1 MHQRLPVDR
10 LNLVVLGDQ
19 TSNVSAL
26 LKRLLL
32 AAPHSVAQ
40 TEFIRD
46 ASAALRAQSDRLR
59 PFQRA
64 HLPSFKNIHDLA
76 RIYHE
81 SHGACHPSI
90 SSVLLCVTQLLQIF
104 RYFEGRGRRPENN
117 DLITVVGLCTGSL
130 VAAAYAASA
139 SLDDLKHLA
148 VPTVSIAFQMG
159 LQAATASSML
169 HEQGNPLGSW
179 SIAIPKMTEDEA
191 LSALNIYDAGGH
203 LSLRHRCFVSAVGVK
218 SVTIS
223 GSPPALNRFA
233 ESLTASQPSRKIIWL
248 PIYAGYHAS
257 HIHTVLD
264 FSSFLSRCGVDA
276 ELLASF
282 KTLKTL
288 LSPLTGQ
295 PVDSPNALGLFKTVV
310 HHTLQAPLRLDLI
323 LDRCERLIQDNA
335 ISTVRIDTVGPTPV
349 AESLAATLRGFTDAT
364 ISVHDL
370 VVLEPGADDY
380 RPSASF
386 SHAPLAIV
394 GMSGRFPGADSAEG
408 LWRVL
413 EQGLD
418 LHRVIPK
425 DRFDVKS
432 HVDPAGKAK
441 NTSWTPYGCFIDRP
455 GEFDP
460 RFFNM
465 SPREALQTDPMQRL
479 ALVTAYEALEMSGFV
494 PNRTRSTALNRVGTF
509 YGQTSDDYR
518 DVNAAQDIG
527 TYFITGGIRAFGPGR
542 INYFFKFTGPS
553 YSVDTACSSSLA
565 AIQLAC
571 TSLWSGDCDTAIA
584 GGLSVLTSPGLYSG
598 LSRGQFLS
606 QSGSCKTFD
615 NAADGYCRADGVG
628 SIIVKRLS
636 DAERDRDNILA
647 VILGAGT
654 NHSANAISITHP
666 HAETQ
671 SNLYREVLE
680 QAGVDPADVGYV
692 EMHGTGTQA
701 GDGTEMRSVVDVF
714 APAKRVRVKDNPL
727 YVGAVKANIGHGEAS
742 SGVASLVKA
751 ILTFKHSALPPNV
764 GIKNEINHGFPDLD
778 ARNVRIPFKMT
789 PFLQRSGRKRTI
801 LVNNFSAAGGN
812 TALLIQEPPAPVV
825 RHDIEIRP
833 SHPVTVSGH
842 TKSALLNNLNRLI
855 NYLSANPETSPVDL
869 SYTTTARRRHHTFR
883 TTVTGSSLDGIKG
896 ALIDKQESL
905 ITPPPAPQKTSQP
918 VIFVFTG
925 QGATYPALARQLYIT
940 STQFRADIDHF
951 DGIARQQGF
960 PSFLPVIDGS
970 AADLDALS
978 PIQTQLALLCVQVAL
993 ARLWSSLGIKPSAVI
1008 GHSLGEYAALQV
1020 SGVLSI
1026 SDAIYLVGY
1035 RARLLE
1041 SRCEMHSHAMLAVA
1055 ADEAT
1060 TLSVLSGS
1068 EASSGVEVACANS
1081 PRETVLA
1088 APRGAIDETAESLSA
1103 RGIRSTKLRVPYA
1116 FHSAQVDPVL
1126 HDLEE
1131 VAKVV
1136 NMGTPQMPIISPLAA
1151 RVLHEGEQVN
1161 ARYLRDHC
1169 RQPVRFA
1176 AALMSAKESGLIL
1189 DSTVFIEIG
1198 PHPICSGMVRSIL
1211 GEGTSQT
1218 LLATLKRKENPW
1230 KTLVGTLAAV
1240 HDLGF
1245 NVNWSEYHRDFEAGC
1260 RLLTLPAYAFDN
1272 KNYWIDYRND
1282 WTLRK
1287 GEPAAVELSR
1297 KKEIEATPVAKHLS
1311 HSVHRVVSE
1320 SYDGDSPVVVF
1331 ESDLSAPQIH
1341 AAISGHRVNGSALCP
1356 SSVYADVALTI
1367 ADHIHKQPASG
1378 FSLSGYNVTA
1388 MEVQNPLI
1396 IKEPREIETRVL
1408 RIHARPNR
1416 QSQSIRIDFASA
1428 NTNEGAETR
1437 HATCLVEFGSPGSW
1451 LCRWSHDL
1459 YLIQDRI
1466 SSLQNRAD
1474 SGSGDVSRLTS
1485 RLTYRLFGALVD
1497 YAPGY
1502 QRMDRVVLDSG
1513 LLEATATIRL
1523 DSRGADDGGF
1533 VYSPYW
1539 IDALLH
1545 LAGFIM
1551 NGNDALDYSEA
1562 VYISHGWQGLR
1573 FAKPLVPGAEYQA
1586 YVRMLPRDKTVVGG
1600 NVWMLR
1606 DGEVVG
1612 LAEDLRFQRVPRTVL
1627 DLLLPPVRL
1636 KSAVVKKTTPKPSV
1650 ILPDRAPEKTSL
1662 TRESQAVSSQA
1673 KGDPFLG
1680 TIATE
1685 LGLEPSEV
1693 SPDDTLSGLGVDSL
1707 MSLTLASNL
1716 VEQFGTSISHAD
1728 VMSAATVRDLLAL
1741 LHDKQG
1747 TAPTPAAP
1755 DPKPQERI
1763 LQEAQPSSSSSTA
1776 GETSTSDSTTGDTAE
1791 FVRTIII
1798 EETGIAAED
1807 LEPTADLSTIGV
1819 DSLMSLAILARLR
1832 EAGIDLP
1839 TSFFLENRTM
1849 SDVFRGLARNL
1860 GVETPQ
1866 TQASS
1871 ASSHT
1876 ESFGQSTFNS
1886 RPILLQRRSNPTSTA
1901 NLFLFPDGS
1910 GTPFAYAALDTIGPD
1925 LDVYGLV
1932 CPFIDA
1938 PDQYSIGIEATVKV
1952 YLDAIKQKQ
1961 SHGPYRLGGW
1971 SVGGVLAYEASKQL
1985 FEAGQ
1990 RVDSLILIDA
2000 PCPLT
2005 LPPMPASLIDRLAAK
2020 GVFGQFED
2028 IPGPGREE
2036 RTGKRQSLLAHFDAT
2051 VKNLTRYR
2059 PSALPAAPDSLPSTL
2074 IVGAQEGVDP
2084 SADSSVPSLNPTE
2097 SWILEDRAS
2106 NIGSH
2111 GWDLLLPAQK
2121 ISTLSVSGNH
2131 FTMMVGQNVVS
2142 VSRVLQE
2149 YFQSKKLA

>member
-1 MHQRLPVDR
+1 MHRKLQVDR
-10 LNLVVLGDQ
+10 LNLVILGDQ
-19 TSNVSAL
+19 TSNVSTL

-59 PFQRA
+59 PFQRV

-76 RIYHE
+76 GIYHE
-81 SHGACHPSI
+81 SHGVCHPSI
-90 SSVLLCVTQLLQIF
+90 SSTLLCVTQLLQIF

-117 DLITVVGLCTGSL
+117 ELITVVGLCTGSL

-139 SLDDLKHLA
+139 SLDDFKQLA
-148 VPTVSIAFQMG
+148 IPTVSMAFQMG

-203 LSLRHRCFVSAVGVK
+203 LSLRHRCFVSAVGLK

-264 FSSFLSRCGVDA
+264 FSSFLSRCGIDA
-276 ELLASF
+276 ELLSSF

-295 PVDSPNALGLFKTVV
+295 TVDSPNALGLFKTVV

-323 LDRCERLIQDNA
+323 LDRCEGLIQDNA
-335 ISTVRIDTVGPTPV
+335 VAAVRIDAVGPTPV
-349 AESLAATLRGFTDAT
+349 ADSLAAALRGFTEAT
-364 ISVHDL
+364 VSVYDL
-370 VVLEPGADDY
+370 VALEPEVDEY

-386 SHAPLAIV
+386 RHAPLAIV

-408 LWRVL
+408 LWSVL

-425 DRFDVKS
+425 DRFDVES
-432 HVDPAGKAK
+432 HVDPTGKTK

-494 PNRTRSTALNRVGTF
+494 PNRTRSTALNRIGTF

-571 TSLWSGDCDTAIA
+571 TSLWNGDCDTAIA
-584 GGLSVLTSPGLYSG
+584 GGLSVLTSPDLYSG

-615 NAADGYCRADGVG
+615 NGADGYCRADGVG
-628 SIIVKRLS
+628 SIIVKRLT

-714 APAKRVRVKDNPL
+714 APAKGARGEDNPL

-751 ILTFKHSALPPNV
+751 ILTFKHSALPPHV
-764 GIKNEINHGFPDLD
+764 GIKNEINRGFPDMD
-778 ARNVRIPFKMT
+778 ARN
-789 PFLQRSGRKRTI
+789 
-801 LVNNFSAAGGN
+801 GGN
-812 TALLIQEPPAPVV
+812 TALLIQEPPTPVI
-825 RHDIEIRP
+825 RHDIEPRP
-833 SHPVTVSGH
+833 LHPVTVSGH

-855 NYLSANPETSPVDL
+855 GYLSDNPETSPIDL

-883 TTVTGSSLDGIKG
+883 ATVTESSINGVKEALIGKQDSLAGSSI
-896 ALIDKQESL
+896 S
-905 ITPPPAPQKTSQP
+905 QKTPQP
-918 VIFVFTG
+918 VIFIFTG
-925 QGATYPALARQLYIT
+925 QGATYSALARELYVT

-960 PSFLPVIDGS
+960 PTFLPVIDGS
-970 AADLDALS
+970 AADLDVLS
-978 PIQTQLALLCVQVAL
+978 PIQTQLALVCVQVAL
-993 ARLWSSLGIKPSAVI
+993 ARLWSSLGIKPATVV
-1008 GHSLGEYAALQV
+1008 GHSLGEYAALQA

-1026 SDAIYLVGY
+1026 SDTIYLVGY

-1055 ADEAT
+1055 ANEAT
-1060 TLSVLSGS
+1060 TLSSLPAELSS
-1068 EASSGVEVACANS
+1068 AVEVACANS

-1088 APRGAIDETAESLSA
+1088 APKDAIDEMAEYLSA
-1103 RGIRSTKLRVPYA
+1103 QNIRSTKLRVPYA
-1116 FHSAQVDPVL
+1116 FHSAQVDPIL
-1126 HDLEE
+1126 HGLEE

-1136 NMGTPQMPIISPLAA
+1136 NMGTPQIPIISPLAS
-1151 RVLHEGEQVN
+1151 RVLREGEQID
-1161 ARYLRDHC
+1161 ARYLREHC
-1169 RQPVRFA
+1169 RQPVRFS
-1176 AALMSAKESGLIL
+1176 AALQNAKESGMIL

-1198 PHPICSGMVRSIL
+1198 PHPICTGMVRAIL
-1211 GEGTSQT
+1211 GEGAPQT

-1230 KTLVGTLAAV
+1230 KTLVGTLAAL

-1245 NVNWSEYHRDFEAGC
+1245 NVNWSEYHRDFEASC

-1272 KNYWIDYRND
+1272 KNYWIDYRNN

-1287 GEPAAVELSR
+1287 GEPSLVVSGKQETETKSAPKYLSN
-1297 KKEIEATPVAKHLS
+1297 
-1311 HSVHRVVSE
+1311 SVHRVVSE
-1320 SYDGDSPVVVF
+1320 IYDGENPVAVF
-1331 ESDLSAPQIH
+1331 ETDLSAPQIY

-1367 ADHIHKQPASG
+1367 ADHIHMQPNSG
-1378 FSLSGYNVTA
+1378 FTLSGYNVTA

-1396 IKEPREIETRVL
+1396 IKEPQDTEARVL
-1408 RIHARPNR
+1408 RIYARPNR
-1416 QSQSIRIDFASA
+1416 QFQSVAIKFASA
-1428 NTNEGAETR
+1428 DGKAETN
-1437 HATCLVEFGSPGSW
+1437 HATCLIEFGTSKKW
-1451 LCRWSHDL
+1451 LHRWSHDL

-1466 SSLQNRAD
+1466 SSLQKRAD

-1485 RLTYRLFGALVD
+1485 RLAYRLFGALVD

-1502 QRMDRVVLDSG
+1502 QHMDRVVLDSR
-1513 LLEATATIRL
+1513 LLEATATISL
-1523 DSRGADDGGF
+1523 AERGGDDGGF
-1533 VYSPYW
+1533 MYSPYW

-1545 LAGFIM
+1545 LSGFIM
-1551 NGNDALDYSEA
+1551 NGNDSLDYSEA
-1562 VYISHGWQGLR
+1562 VYISHGWEGLR
-1573 FAKPLVPGAEYQA
+1573 FAKPLSGEYQV

-1612 LAEDLRFQRVPRTVL
+1612 LAEDLRFQRVPRAVL
-1627 DLLLPPVRL
+1627 DMLLPPVGVRKAVGKRAP
-1636 KSAVVKKTTPKPSV
+1636 KSSIVPPDNEPGKTTLKVEAQALSV
-1650 ILPDRAPEKTSL
+1650 P
-1662 TRESQAVSSQA
+1662 A
-1673 KGDPFLG
+1673 KRDAFLDV
-1680 TIATE
+1680 IAAE
-1685 LGLEPSEV
+1685 LGLEPSEI
-1693 SPDDTLSGLGVDSL
+1693 SPDDTLSDLGVDSL

-1716 VEQFGTSISHAD
+1716 VEQFGLSVSHAD
-1728 VMSAATVRDLLAL
+1728 LMNSSTIRELLAL
-1741 LHDKQG
+1741 LHDKHG
-1747 TAPTPAAP
+1747 IAPSPAVPNMQTPTLISEPRASSPSFTVVETSTP
-1755 DPKPQERI
+1755 D
-1763 LQEAQPSSSSSTA
+1763 STA
-1776 GETSTSDSTTGDTAE
+1776 GDAAE
-1791 FVRTIII
+1791 LVRTLII

-1807 LEPTADLSTIGV
+1807 LEPTADLSTLGV

-1832 EAGIDLP
+1832 EAKIELP

-1849 SDVFRGLARNL
+1849 SDVFRGLSRNL

-1866 TQASS
+1866 SQTSNSS
-1871 ASSHT
+1871 SSSSSRSGSST
-1876 ESFGQSTFNS
+1876 EPLIEGTFHS
-1886 RPILLQRRSNPTSTA
+1886 RLLLLQRRSNPTSTA
-1901 NLFLFPDGS
+1901 NVFLFPDGS
-1910 GTPFAYAALDTIGPD
+1910 GTPFAYAALDAIGPD
-1925 LDVYGLV
+1925 FDVYGLV

-1938 PDQYSIGIEATVKV
+1938 PGQYNIGIKATVNI
-1952 YLDAIKQKQ
+1952 YLSAIRQRQ
-1961 SHGPYRLGGW
+1961 SHGPYHLGGW

-1985 FEAGQ
+1985 LEAGQ
-1990 RVDSLILIDA
+1990 KVISLVLIDA

-2005 LPPMPASLIDRLAAK
+2005 LPPMPASLIGRLASK

-2028 IPGPGREE
+2028 ITVSGREE
-2036 RTGKRQSLLAHFDAT
+2036 QTGKHQSLLAHFDAT
-2051 VKNLTRYR
+2051 VRNLAEYK
-2059 PSALPAAPDSLPSTL
+2059 PSSITAIPGPLPSTL
-2074 IVGAQEGVDP
+2074 IVWAQDGVDP
-2084 SADSSVPSLNPTE
+2084 SADSSFASLNPTE
-2097 SWILEDRAS
+2097 SWILNDR
-2106 NIGSH
+2106 GDFGPH
-2111 GWDLLLPAQK
+2111 GWELLLPEQK
-2121 ISTLSVSGNH
+2121 ISTRFVLGNH

-2142 VSRVLQE
+2142 VSRLLQE
-2149 YFQSKKLA
+2149 YFGSGTHG

>member
-1 MHQRLPVDR
+1 MHRPLQVDR
-10 LNLVVLGDQ
+10 LNLVLLGDQ

-26 LKRLLL
+26 LKKLLL
-32 AAPHSVAQ
+32 TAPHSVAQ

-59 PFQRA
+59 PFQRV
-64 HLPSFKNIHDLA
+64 HLPSFTNIHDLA

-81 SHGACHPSI
+81 SHGVCHPSI
-90 SSVLLCVTQLLQIF
+90 SSALLCVTQLLQIF

-117 DLITVVGLCTGSL
+117 ELITVAGLCTGSL

-148 VPTVSIAFQMG
+148 VPTVSMAFQMG

-169 HEQGNPLGSW
+169 HEQGTPLGSW

-203 LSLRHRCFVSAVGVK
+203 LSLRHRCFVSAVGLK

-233 ESLTASQPSRKIIWL
+233 ESLTASQPARKIIWL

-264 FSSFLSRCGVDA
+264 FQSFLSRCGIDA
-276 ELLASF
+276 ELLSSF

-323 LDRCERLIQDNA
+323 LDRCERLIQDNG
-335 ISTVRIDTVGPTPV
+335 ISTVRIDAVGPTPV
-349 AESLAATLRGFTDAT
+349 AESLAATLRGCTQAAV
-364 ISVHDL
+364 SVHDL
-370 VVLEPGADDY
+370 VALEPGIDEY

-386 SHAPLAIV
+386 NHAPLAIV
-394 GMSGRFPGADSAEG
+394 GMAGRFPGSDSAEG

-425 DRFDVKS
+425 DRFDVES
-432 HVDPAGKAK
+432 HVDVAGKAK

-479 ALVTAYEALEMSGFV
+479 ALVTAYEALEMAGFV

-553 YSVDTACSSSLA
+553 YNVDTACSSSLA

-584 GGLSVLTSPGLYSG
+584 GGLSVLTSPDLFSG

-615 NAADGYCRADGVG
+615 NGADGYCRADGVG
-628 SIIVKRLS
+628 SIVVKRLS

-647 VILGAGT
+647 LVLGAGT

-671 SNLYREVLE
+671 STLYREVLA
-680 QAGVDPADVGYV
+680 QAGVDPTDVGYV

-701 GDGTEMRSVVDVF
+701 GDGTEMRSVADVF
-714 APAKRVRVKDNPL
+714 APAKPARGKENPL
-727 YVGAVKANIGHGEAS
+727 FVGALKANIGHGEAS

-751 ILTFKHSALPPNV
+751 ILTFKHSALPPHV
-764 GIKNEINHGFPDLD
+764 GIKNEINRGFPDLN

-789 PFLQRSGRKRTI
+789 PFLPRNGKKRTI

-812 TALLIQEPPAPVV
+812 TALLIQEPPTLAV
-825 RHDIEIRP
+825 RHDIEPRP
-833 SHPVTVSGH
+833 LHPVTVSGH
-842 TKSALLNNLNRLI
+842 TKSALLNNLDRLTSF
-855 NYLSANPETSPVDL
+855 LSANSETSPINL
-869 SYTTTARRRHHTFR
+869 SYTTTARRRHHAFR
-883 TTVTGSSLDGIKG
+883 ATVTGISIDGIKK
-896 ALIDKQESL
+896 ALVEKQNSL
-905 ITPPPAPQKTSQP
+905 ITLPAPQKVTHP
-918 VIFVFTG
+918 VIFIFTG
-925 QGATYPALARQLYIT
+925 QGATYPALARELYTT
-940 STQFRADIDHF
+940 SSQFRADIDHF
-951 DGIARQQGF
+951 DGIAHQQGF
-960 PSFLPVIDGS
+960 PTFLPVIDGS
-970 AADLDALS
+970 TADLDALS
-978 PIQTQLALLCVQVAL
+978 PIQTQLALVCVQVAL

-1026 SDAIYLVGY
+1026 SDTIYLVGY

-1060 TLSVLSGS
+1060 TLGS
-1068 EASSGVEVACANS
+1068 IPSELNASVEVACANG

-1088 APRGAIDETAESLSA
+1088 APGASIDEAAAYLAA
-1103 RGIRSTKLRVPYA
+1103 RNIRATKLRVPYA
-1116 FHSAQVDPVL
+1116 FHSAQVDPIL
-1126 HDLEE
+1126 QSLEE

-1136 NMGTPQMPIISPLAA
+1136 NMGTPQIPIISPLAS
-1151 RVLHEGEQVN
+1151 RVLREGEQID

-1169 RQPVRFA
+1169 RQPVRFS
-1176 AALMSAKESGLIL
+1176 AALQNAKDSGLVL

-1211 GEGTSQT
+1211 GEGAPQT

-1230 KTLVGTLAAV
+1230 KILVGTLAAL

-1245 NVNWSEYHRDFEAGC
+1245 NVNWSEYHRDFEASC

-1272 KNYWIDYRND
+1272 KNYWIEYRND

-1287 GEPAAVELSR
+1287 GEPALQVTGS
-1297 KKEIEATPVAKHLS
+1297 KEAEATPAPKQLS

-1320 SYDGDSPVVVF
+1320 NYDRESPVAVF
-1331 ESDLSAPQIH
+1331 ETDLSAPHIH
-1341 AAISGHRVNGSALCP
+1341 AAIGGHRVNGSALCP

-1378 FSLSGYNVTA
+1378 FPLAGYNVTS

-1396 IKEPREIETRVL
+1396 IKEPQETETRVL
-1408 RIHARPNR
+1408 RIYARPNR
-1416 QSQSIRIDFASA
+1416 QLQNIAITFASA
-1428 NTNEGAETR
+1428 DNKTETN
-1437 HATCLVEFGSPGSW
+1437 HANCIIEFGSPDKW
-1451 LCRWSHDL
+1451 LRRWSHDL
-1459 YLIQDRI
+1459 YLVQDRI
-1466 SSLQNRAD
+1466 STLQKRAD

-1485 RLTYRLFGALVD
+1485 RLAYRLFGALVD

-1513 LLEATATIRL
+1513 LFEATATIKL
-1523 DSRGADDGGF
+1523 DERTGSGDDGGF

-1545 LAGFIM
+1545 LSGFIM
-1551 NGNDALDYSEA
+1551 NGNDSLDYSEA
-1562 VYISHGWQGLR
+1562 VYISHGWEGLR
-1573 FAKPLVPGAEYQA
+1573 FAKPLAPGGEYQV

-1600 NVWMLR
+1600 NVFMLR
-1606 DGEVVG
+1606 DGEIVG
-1612 LAEDLRFQRVPRTVL
+1612 FAEDLRFQRVPRAVL
-1627 DLLLPPVRL
+1627 NMLLPPVG
-1636 KSAVVKKTTPKPSV
+1636 AKKAGARKAPKPSIV
-1650 ILPDRAPEKTSL
+1650 SPSNTPAPAPAKKALPEA
-1662 TRESQAVSSQA
+1662 SQPASVHA
-1673 KGDPFLG
+1673 KGDVFLD
-1680 TIATE
+1680 TIAAE
-1685 LGLEPSEV
+1685 LGLTPSEI
-1693 SPDDTLSGLGVDSL
+1693 SPDDTLSDLGVDSL
-1707 MSLTLASNL
+1707 MSLTLASKL
-1716 VEQFGTSISHAD
+1716 IEQFGVSISHGD
-1728 VMSAATVRDLLAL
+1728 FMSLSTIGDLLAL
-1741 LHDKQG
+1741 LHDKNG
-1747 TAPTPAAP
+1747 TALSPAV
-1755 DPKPQERI
+1755 KN
-1763 LQEAQPSSSSSTA
+1763 AQ
-1776 GETSTSDSTTGDTAE
+1776 STTPVSYEPRTPSPSFTAVETFTPNSTDGDAAE
-1791 FVRTIII
+1791 VVRTLII
-1798 EETGIAAED
+1798 EETGVAPED
-1807 LEPTADLSTIGV
+1807 LEPTADLSELGI

-1832 EAGIDLP
+1832 EAGIELP

-1849 SDVFRGLARNL
+1849 SDVFRGLSRNQ

-1866 TQASS
+1866 SQTSDSS
-1871 ASSHT
+1871 SSST
-1876 ESFGQSTFNS
+1876 TGLTNEPVIESKFHS
-1886 RPILLQRRSNPTSTA
+1886 RPLLLQRRSNPSSTA

-1925 LDVYGLV
+1925 FDVYGLV
-1932 CPFIDA
+1932 CPFIDEA
-1938 PDQYSIGIEATVKV
+1938 GQWSIGIEATVNL
-1952 YLDAIKQKQ
+1952 YLDAIRQKQ
-1961 SHGPYRLGGW
+1961 GHGPYHLGGW
-1971 SVGGVLAYEASKQL
+1971 SVGGVLAYEASRQL
-1985 FEAGQ
+1985 LEAGQ
-1990 RVDSLILIDA
+1990 EVSSLILIDA
-2000 PCPLT
+2000 PCPVT
-2005 LPPMPASLIDRLAAK
+2005 LPPMPASLIDRLASK
-2020 GVFGQFED
+2020 GVFGQFAD
-2028 IPGPGREE
+2028 TNG
-2036 RTGKRQSLLAHFDAT
+2036 TGKQQSLLAHFDAT
-2051 VKNLTRYR
+2051 VRNLALYKPSYLTRT
-2059 PSALPAAPDSLPSTL
+2059 PGTVPSTL
-2074 IVGAQEGVDP
+2074 IVWAREGVDP
-2084 SADSSVPSLNPTE
+2084 TAGSSAASSNPTE
-2097 SWILEDRAS
+2097 SWILDDRGDAGP
-2106 NIGSH
+2106 N
-2111 GWDLLLPAQK
+2111 GWELLLPAQK
-2121 ISTLSVSGNH
+2121 ISTRSVAGNH
-2131 FTMMVGQNVVS
+2131 FTMMAGQNVVS
-2142 VSRVLQE
+2142 VSRILQE
-2149 YFQSKKLA
+2149 YFGSGAFE